1 MFFCHRLPKTPFA
14 PKSTSLTLNSVKS
27 APNISVEE
35 RHCRSIDLCCSSF
48 DTYNPQS
55 TIFFCFVATN
65 DIFKVVVTKK
75 FSMCLLRHL
84 YRYLNI
90 EITLAEGIV
99 GTGKKDW
106 SQLLPQFLTC
116 CNSTT
121 KATTLT

>member
-1 MFFCHRLPKTPFA
+1 
-14 PKSTSLTLNSVKS
+14 
-27 APNISVEE
+27 
-35 RHCRSIDLCCSSF
+35 
-48 DTYNPQS
+48 
-55 TIFFCFVATN
+55 
-65 DIFKVVVTKK
+65 
-75 FSMCLLRHL
+75 MCLLRHL